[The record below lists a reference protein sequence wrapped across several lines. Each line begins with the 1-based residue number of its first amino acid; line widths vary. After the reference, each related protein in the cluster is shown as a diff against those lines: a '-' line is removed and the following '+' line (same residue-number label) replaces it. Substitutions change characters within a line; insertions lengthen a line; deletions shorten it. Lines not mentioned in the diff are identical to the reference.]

1 MLNRIKMW
9 SRVSFVY
16 RVPIS
21 PYIYQPS
28 DIANKLPG
36 FSIKTNRIYES
47 LQHFLCSKV
56 KDWKRCE
63 CWNWPDG
70 LYLRTIRNIAE
81 NEKDVKMKRPGWF
94 DNTSKI
100 YFKKSRN
107 LLQKCIK
114 HYLLGRNRQ
123 VDEKN
128 VAHMRSGWCNITY
141 TLVYTNSLLHTY
153 TLTPIHTY
161 DTLILHSNFKLT
173 LLYP

>member
-100 YFKKSRN
+100 YFKKVATIVISCRN
-107 LLQKCIK
+107 VSSNTCMVVIDKWMKKMSHTCGVGDAISFI
-114 HYLLGRNRQ
+114 HFYIFVRFYL
-123 VDEKN
+123 
-128 VAHMRSGWCNITY
+128 H
-141 TLVYTNSLLHTY
+141 
-153 TLTPIHTY
+153 IH
-161 DTLILHSNFKLT
+161 
-173 LLYP
+173 